1 MILDALKNCGLDED
15 DIEEIKTT
23 ADVTVATLVYTL
35 EKFYEMLDKTNLPKE
50 IKSELMLAFMR
61 KGDK

>member
-1 MILDALKNCGLDED
+1 MILDALKECGLDED
-15 DIEEIKTT
+15 DIGEIKTT